1 MWVMSK
7 GQFLLEQVAPFSER
21 GRRQVWVPGGFYVVI
36 KYPTKAREE
45 RKV

>member
-21 GRRQVWVPGGFYVVI
+21 GRRQVWVPGGFCVVI
-36 KYPTKAREE
+36 KYPSKAREE